1 MLDFNVH
8 ALRARP
14 PRRSLQL
21 RVSEK
26 PVEGSR
32 LMCEKSVFPTG
43 GAKEVECLRPDRDT
57 VFCVIDGGCSGLRC
71 ACLRLRSRGQ
81 SVTCGKTTAS
91 EYGDLGNVDVLL
103 FFSLRQ
109 ASASLALAAMS

>member
-1 MLDFNVH
+1 M
-8 ALRARP
+8 
-14 PRRSLQL
+14 
-21 RVSEK
+21 
-26 PVEGSR
+26 
-32 LMCEKSVFPTG
+32 FPTG
-43 GAKEVECLRPDRDT
+43 GGQRSGVPAPGQGYSILRDRWRLL
-57 VFCVIDGGCSGLRC
+57 GLKVRVPP
-71 ACLRLRSRGQ
+71 SEE